1 MFKILKWFSFGI
13 FSAVLISVVGGY
25 IYLYVLPKGPEL
37 TGSSIVNPGKSSFVI
52 NAYTDS
58 TRKRIRVWT
67 FKPESWKDGGSI
79 LFVMHGMARNAEDYL
94 DAWVEIAKRKNI
106 FLVAP
111 EFESEFYRITTND
124 YQEGNL
130 KSFFGWSNPESEW
143 AYTVVENIFDHIVST
158 NNFSNQ
164 NYNIFGHSAGGQF
177 VHRMLLLKPDARIAQ
192 AIAANAGFYTFP
204 DTETDYPYGLRSI
217 ATSLNKSLQMK
228 LVILLGEKDNNSN
241 SGVLRQTEL
250 AMKQGKHRLARG
262 ENFFLSSKG
271 YAEQANLDFNWR
283 LIKVPQ
289 VGHNYKKMALAAA
302 EML

>member
-106 FLVAP
+106 
-111 EFESEFYRITTND
+111 
-124 YQEGNL
+124 
-130 KSFFGWSNPESEW
+130 
-143 AYTVVENIFDHIVST
+143 
-158 NNFSNQ
+158 
-164 NYNIFGHSAGGQF
+164 
-177 VHRMLLLKPDARIAQ
+177 
-192 AIAANAGFYTFP
+192 
-204 DTETDYPYGLRSI
+204 
-217 ATSLNKSLQMK
+217 
-228 LVILLGEKDNNSN
+228 
-241 SGVLRQTEL
+241 
-250 AMKQGKHRLARG
+250 
-262 ENFFLSSKG
+262 
-271 YAEQANLDFNWR
+271 
-283 LIKVPQ
+283 
-289 VGHNYKKMALAAA
+289 
-302 EML
+302 